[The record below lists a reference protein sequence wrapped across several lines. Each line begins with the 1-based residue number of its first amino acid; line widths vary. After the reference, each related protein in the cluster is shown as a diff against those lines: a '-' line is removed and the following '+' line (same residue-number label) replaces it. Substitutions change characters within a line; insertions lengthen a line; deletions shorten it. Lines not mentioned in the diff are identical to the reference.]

1 MSNDIKTGTPTRD
14 VKEVIE
20 MEPMLT
26 TGTQEKV
33 TRFQVN
39 KVKNESMERGV
50 KVAVNMSADEETTD
64 EELDDVHSATD
75 RTRLNSESETKYAKS
90 FRLVKKK

>member
-1 MSNDIKTGTPTRD
+1 MSNNVNKTGTPAKI

-20 MEPMLT
+20 MESMLT
-26 TGTQEKV
+26 TGAPEKL

-39 KVKNESMERGV
+39 KVKNGSMERGMQI
-50 KVAVNMSADEETTD
+50 AVNMSADEETTD

-75 RTRLNSESETKYAKS
+75 RTRLNSESETKYSKS
-90 FRLVKKK
+90 FR

>member
-1 MSNDIKTGTPTRD
+1 MSNNVNKTATPTRD

-26 TGTQEKV
+26 AGSPEKL

-39 KVKNESMERGV
+39 KVKNGSMERGMQ
-50 KVAVNMSADEETTD
+50 VAVNVSADEETTD

-75 RTRLNSESETKYAKS
+75 RTRLNSESETKYSKS
-90 FRLVKKK
+90 FR